1 MEGCGRCRGRV
12 GDVLRELL
20 ARARVWGD
28 VDPHWQIFKKNLNFF
43 LSIMDVAGDFFLE
56 RDQSFCVF

>member
-1 MEGCGRCRGRV
+1 VEGCRRCRGRV

-28 VDPHWQIFKKNLNFF
+28 VDPHWQIFKKKSEFF
-43 LSIMDVAGDFFLE
+43 FEHYGCCRRFF
-56 RDQSFCVF
+56 FGA